1 MFLFKS
7 VRDTHLYFRLFS
19 SGHKP
24 IVQAYFYLIFSQVLQ
39 PPKVRPALY
48 AGAVHVCML
57 TWQVLDCFMQSPKLC
72 AKSGCLRQHLDI
84 LRPLTCSK
92 TCHSG
97 HCSNFQGF
105 VWQSCTSLDLFC
117 MQKPHTT
124 LHKNGRTQSLPPS
137 VTRLSWCWYGL
148 EKRLATTRDN

>member
-7 VRDTHLYFRLFS
+7 VRDTHLYFRLFLFWA
-19 SGHKP
+19 
-24 IVQAYFYLIFSQVLQ
+24 QAHRAGLFLSDLQ
-39 PPKVRPALY
+39 PSAATTKGPSALY